1 MNDEQNLLFHDL
13 VAELL
18 DLQKNKVIYAY
29 QNAPKPKDTFA
40 YIRYA
45 SIKDEVQSS
54 FERTNKPGVNNII
67 GHKLLTCEIQVFADN
82 NRNACTMLYK
92 LIDKLNKQ
100 SVINRLFKA
109 NIAIV
114 DYNSVQDVS
123 ALLNNTHFTTRASV
137 DIIIRFTPTYLDDV
151 GYIANVKITG
161 NTGKELPI
169 EIITE
174 EI

>member
-82 NRNACTMLYK
+82 NRNACTMLY
-92 LIDKLNKQ
+92 NC
-100 SVINRLFKA
+100 
-109 NIAIV
+109 
-114 DYNSVQDVS
+114 
-123 ALLNNTHFTTRASV
+123 LLYTSPSPRDTR
-137 DIIIRFTPTYLDDV
+137 
-151 GYIANVKITG
+151 
-161 NTGKELPI
+161 
-169 EIITE
+169 
-174 EI
+174 

>member
-1 MNDEQNLLFHDL
+1 M
-13 VAELL
+13 
-18 DLQKNKVIYAY
+18 
-29 QNAPKPKDTFA
+29 
-40 YIRYA
+40 
-45 SIKDEVQSS
+45 
-54 FERTNKPGVNNII
+54 PGVNNII